1 MNLKKKKILKAAS
14 RPPLPIQLII
24 LPTIIKVWQ
33 LDFHFINPILG
44 TDSGLT
50 NTSGVLILP
59 GVVLVPLSL
68 IRIFNLVENSSVN
81 CQWFVPFNVYNYDN
95 KKFNV
100 SFSFCIVTVNDTHSF
115 YKNEQIFYL
124 SLKIN
129 KSKSITKGTIPT
141 C

>member
-1 MNLKKKKILKAAS
+1 MNLKKKKKLKAAS

-33 LDFHFINPILG
+33 LDCHFINPILG

-95 KKFNV
+95 KKLQYFFLV
-100 SFSFCIVTVNDTHSF
+100 SALLQS
-115 YKNEQIFYL
+115 
-124 SLKIN
+124 
-129 KSKSITKGTIPT
+129 TIPILFFT
-141 C
+141 KMCRFFISPWRSTNQNP